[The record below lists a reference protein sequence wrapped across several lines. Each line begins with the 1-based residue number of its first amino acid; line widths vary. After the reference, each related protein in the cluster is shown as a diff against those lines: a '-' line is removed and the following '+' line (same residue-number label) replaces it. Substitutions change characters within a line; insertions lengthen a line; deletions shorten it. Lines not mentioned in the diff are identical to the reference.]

1 MNRTLVSDIADLH
14 FSPTRANAE
23 NLRREAIR
31 GEIFITGNTAIDA
44 MGYTVKKDRP
54 FQTAAF
60 EPAGLCP
67 SPCGGGDLPPP

>member
-31 GEIFITGNTAIDA
+31 GEIFITGIRPLTPWVIRSKK
-44 MGYTVKKDRP
+44 TV
-54 FQTAAF
+54 
-60 EPAGLCP
+60 P
-67 SPCGGGDLPPP
+67 SRRRF